1 MAGILDRFKVNLP
14 EEEEVDVSHRIR
26 AGIIGVGWITEAHVT
41 SLLRC
46 PDVEIVAAAEL
57 TEGKAERF
65 FKKFNLDQVKC
76 YRSHKEMLEK

>member
-46 PDVEIVAAAEL
+46 PD
-57 TEGKAERF
+57 
-65 FKKFNLDQVKC
+65 NLPKTGRC
-76 YRSHKEMLEK
+76 SACAIS

>member
-41 SLLRC
+41 DRKS
-46 PDVEIVAAAEL
+46 VV
-57 TEGKAERF
+57 
-65 FKKFNLDQVKC
+65 
-76 YRSHKEMLEK
+76 